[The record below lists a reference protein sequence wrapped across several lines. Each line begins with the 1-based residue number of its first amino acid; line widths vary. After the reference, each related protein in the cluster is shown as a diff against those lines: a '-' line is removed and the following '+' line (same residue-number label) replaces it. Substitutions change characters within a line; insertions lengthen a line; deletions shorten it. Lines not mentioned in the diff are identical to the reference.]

1 MGLCLTRFA
10 ATPSTT
16 QQMGVVIGRGYRFL
30 TAKECRR
37 MHVSRCGCINT
48 VSVRASR
55 VVAAGVF
62 VVEPNVGTML

>member
-16 QQMGVVIGRGYRFL
+16 QQMGVVIGRGYCFL

-48 VSVRASR
+48 V
-55 VVAAGVF
+55 AAGVF
-62 VVEPNVGTML
+62 IVEPNVGTML